1 MFYSELYCNQKIFFK
16 ALLKKQTKK
25 KKAKKLKDQDINWIV
40 HMDSE
45 VIHDGG

>member
-1 MFYSELYCNQKIFFK
+1 MFYSMWVILQFKKIV
-16 ALLKKQTKK
+16 LSSVKKKK

-45 VIHDGG
+45 VIQDGG